1 MFMSSWNRGCTAITN
16 LITDVPGIRVGHAE
30 DARIASGTTAV
41 LFDKP
46 VTASIAVH
54 GGAPGLRDSA
64 LLEPEMTVD
73 KIDALV
79 LSGGS
84 VYGLDA
90 MGGVAAFL
98 REQGRGFAVGK
109 TRVPIVPGAI
119 IFDLLNGGDKTWGTA
134 PIYWYLGY
142 GAAASA
148 TVDFSMGSV
157 GVGLG
162 ATLADLKG
170 GLGSASAI
178 SPSGFRVGALV
189 AVNALGQ
196 ATIGAGPHF
205 WAAPHEQNGEFG
217 GRGWPQSWPKEALRM
232 KGDALEN
239 TTIGIVATDAAL
251 SKAEAKRLAVMAQ
264 DGIARALRPAHAA
277 LDGDTVFA
285 VSTGTALEPP
295 SLMNLTEIG
304 TLAADCLARAI
315 ARAVFEAEALSFDGA
330 LPSWKGKFANL

>member
-1 MFMSSWNRGCTAITN
+1 MSLWNRGCTTSIN
-16 LITDVPGIRVGHAE
+16 LITDVPGIKVGHAE

-46 VTASIAVH
+46 ATASIAVH

-73 KIDALV
+73 KVDALV

-84 VYGLDA
+84 VFGLDA

-98 REQGRGFAVGK
+98 REQGRGFAVGN

-119 IFDLLNGGDKTWGTA
+119 VFDLLNGGDKTWGTA

-157 GVGLG
+157 GAGLG

-170 GLGSASAI
+170 GLGSASTI
-178 SPSGFRVGALV
+178 SSSGFRVGALV
-189 AVNALGQ
+189 VVNALGQ
-196 ATIGAGPHF
+196 ATIGNGPHF
-205 WAAPHEQNGEFG
+205 WAAPQEQNGEFG

-232 KGDALEN
+232 KGDAVEN

-251 SKAEAKRLAVMAQ
+251 SKAEAKRLAVMGQ

-285 VSTGTALEPP
+285 VSTGSALEPP
-295 SLMNLTEIG
+295 SLTDLTEIG

-315 ARAVFEAEALSFDGA
+315 ARAVFEAEALSFNGA